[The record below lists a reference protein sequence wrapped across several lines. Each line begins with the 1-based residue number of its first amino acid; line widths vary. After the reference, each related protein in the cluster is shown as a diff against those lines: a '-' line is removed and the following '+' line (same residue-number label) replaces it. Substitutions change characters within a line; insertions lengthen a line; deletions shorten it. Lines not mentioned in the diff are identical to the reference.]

1 MNWLN
6 RLPGFTRSAPGLE
19 WALWKK
25 LPWIGLAGTVLPLAL
40 LAWAWLAAPEPA
52 TPASER
58 DLTLWLYMAIG
69 VVVLHWTLV
78 LTVAIGCVI
87 VMLMKG
93 PAFVADG
100 LEVPHS
106 DRPGSPPLH
115 TDTAPN
121 QTHEKNP
128 TQSRPG

>member
-1 MNWLN
+1 MIQRICHRTRENTVNWLQ

-25 LPWIGLAGTVLPLAL
+25 LPWIALAGTALPLVL
-40 LAWAWLAAPEPA
+40 VGLTYLTAPDTP

-58 DLTLWLYMAIG
+58 ALTQWLYIAVG
-69 VVVLHWTLV
+69 AVVLHWTLV
-78 LTVAIGCVI
+78 LTAAIGCLI

-100 LEVPHS
+100 FEVQHT
-106 DRPGSPPLH
+106 DWPGSL
-115 TDTAPN
+115 TLDEM
-121 QTHEKNP
+121 HEKN
-128 TQSRPG
+128 

>member
-1 MNWLN
+1 MDWLK

-25 LPWIGLAGTVLPLAL
+25 LPWIGGVGTALPAVLMGM
-40 LAWAWLAAPEPA
+40 AWLAAPEVP

-58 DLTLWLYMAIG
+58 ELTQWLYIAIG

-78 LTVAIGCVI
+78 LTAAIGCVI

-100 LEVPHS
+100 FEVQHTDS
-106 DRPGSPPLH
+106 PGSKTL
-115 TDTAPN
+115 
-121 QTHEKNP
+121 EKMRE
-128 TQSRPG
+128 QH